1 MTKDFWHSRAY
12 LCAVLL
18 ILSSTL
24 LPQVCGL
31 CSLYCWF
38 VPMKVWQ
45 RGWVLLFCGYL
56 GHVAFLNQTFIG
68 MISIVLRTIL
78 DM

>member
-1 MTKDFWHSRAY
+1 
-12 LCAVLL
+12 
-18 ILSSTL
+18 
-24 LPQVCGL
+24 
-31 CSLYCWF
+31 
-38 VPMKVWQ
+38 MKVWQ